1 MFRYLPLIVKNGL
14 RNKRRSLLTIAS
26 VAISLCLLGLL
37 GAIYHAFYF
46 SVATPEQALRLV
58 TRNKISLATVMPLSY
73 QQKIQSIPGVRE
85 VMVQQWFGGVYKE
98 PKNLFARFAVE
109 PERFFSMYSEFKVP
123 EDQQK
128 AFIQERSACVIGRA
142 LADRFGFK
150 LGDRITL
157 VGDIFPVNPELTVRA
172 IYDSDQ
178 NNEALFFN
186 IHYLYDGLPV
196 ARRDFAGTYYILV
209 DKPESVSPVSQQID
223 EMFRNSTIQ
232 TRTETE
238 QAFQLG
244 FLSFLGSVKVFLMSI
259 CAAVTFTIL
268 LVSANTMAM
277 SVRER
282 IREVGILKTLG
293 FNNSAILGMIL
304 GEAAFLSLVGGII
317 GCLLANVLTFG
328 VRKSPIIFTQLK
340 TLTLV
345 PSVAAII
352 LVVGIFIG
360 VLSSLIPA
368 WNASRTNIL
377 DSLRYSG

>member
-46 SVATPEQALRLV
+46 SEATPEQALRLV

-73 QQKIQSIPGVRE
+73 QQKIQSVPGVRE

-98 PKNLFARFAVE
+98 PKNLFARFGVE
-109 PERFFSMYSEFKVP
+109 PERFFTVFSEFHVP
-123 EDQQK
+123 EDQKK
-128 AFIQERSACVIGRA
+128 AFIQQRSACVIGRA

-157 VGDIFPVNPELTVRA
+157 VGDIFPLTLELTVRA
-172 IYDSDQ
+172 IYDSAQ

-196 ARRDFAGTYYILV
+196 GRRDFAGSYYILV

-244 FLSFLGSVKVFLMSI
+244 FLSFLGNVKVFLMSI

-293 FNNSAILGMIL
+293 FNNGAILGMIL

-317 GCLLANVLTFG
+317 GCLFANVLTYG
-328 VRKSPIIFTQLK
+328 VRKSPILFTQLK

-345 PSVAAII
+345 PSVAALILII
-352 LVVGIFIG
+352 GIFIG